1 MKKRLICVL
10 FFIMMLIT
18 VSCGGKKEEVV
29 ATQSLPEINAETET
43 EITIWCWNVAAKA
56 LQAVV
61 PMFNEKYPKIK
72 VSIEEFGTQPYEK
85 YGVVFASGEGM
96 PDISPMESDFVH
108 TYAENYPQV
117 FLDMTDLA
125 PDNWESTMDPSK
137 IPTSYDSE
145 GRLVAIPWDSGPVVM
160 YYRADMFEEAGI
172 DPESIETYDD
182 YIAAGKK
189 LQEKLPGTKMLGF
202 GFTIDDGVWRSLMAQ
217 NGTYYLNTDGEVTIN
232 SEESLEAINMIKK
245 FIDEGIVMDTV
256 NWDGLIRANKSGQI
270 ATTITGGWWGGT
282 LKDQIP
288 ELAGKFRIMRLPAFE
303 KGSTSASTL
312 GGSAFMITA
321 TDPIK
326 KAASWAFLESALLSE
341 EAHLVMYNDFGLFP
355 SYLPVYKTEE
365 FLQTDSYFGNQDY
378 NKLLGEVTED
388 ILPVIYNSDDYSEI
402 RNIATST
409 YEEIL
414 NNDTDPKLALDNAAA
429 QINSSTGRAIAN

>member
-1 MKKRLICVL
+1 MRIKFIGIL

-43 EITIWCWNVAAKA
+43 EITIWCWNVGAKA

-61 PMFNEKYPKIK
+61 PIFNKKYPNIK
-72 VSIEEFGTQPYEK
+72 VTVQEFGTQPYEK

-96 PDISPMESDFVH
+96 PDISPMENDFVH

-145 GRLVAIPWDSGPVVM
+145 DRLVAIPWDSGPVVM
-160 YYRADMFEEAGI
+160 YYRADMFEKAGI
-172 DPESIETYDD
+172 DPESIETYED

-202 GFTIDDGVWRSLMAQ
+202 QFTQEDNILRCMLPQ
-217 NGTYYLNTDGEVTIN
+217 NGTYYLNNDGEVTIN
-232 SEESLEAINMIKK
+232 SDEALEAVITLKRM
-245 FIDEGIVMDTV
+245 IDEGIVMDTL
-256 NWDGLIRANKSGQI
+256 NWDGLIRANKSDQI

-282 LKDQIP
+282 LKDQMP
-288 ELAGKFRIMRLPAFE
+288 ELAGKFKVMRMPAFK
-303 KGSTSASTL
+303 KGGVRASTL
-312 GGSAFMITA
+312 GGSCFMITA
-321 TDPIK
+321 TEPIK
-326 KAASWAFLESALLSE
+326 KAASWAFLETAAFSE
-341 EAHLVMYNDFGLFP
+341 EAHLVMYNEFGLFP

-365 FLQTDSYFGNQDY
+365 FLQTDPYFGNQDY
-378 NKLLGEVTED
+378 NKFLGEVTKD
-388 ILPVIYNSDDYSEI
+388 ILPVVYNSDDYAEI
-402 RNIATST
+402 RNIVIST

-414 NNDTDPKLALDNAAA
+414 NNNADPKETLDAAAA